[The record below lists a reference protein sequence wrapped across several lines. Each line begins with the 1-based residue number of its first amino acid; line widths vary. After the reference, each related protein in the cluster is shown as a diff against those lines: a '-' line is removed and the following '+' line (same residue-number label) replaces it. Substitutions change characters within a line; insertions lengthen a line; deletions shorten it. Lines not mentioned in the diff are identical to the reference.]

1 MRPKSFFYFSS
12 VQGDERKRWLRKLL
26 AERLIY
32 FRSREDL
39 NDKNEL
45 RPNLILGGDS
55 KSQNKYLDQI
65 IKQYVSVPLSPA
77 ERLIKR
83 NEFRWRFEKD
93 PLLIEQE
100 FHDLL
105 GRLGVLS
112 LSETL
117 NADTLWGNYADRYEG
132 VCIEFN
138 AERGLFSAARQVF
151 YQDIIPT
158 VNRLEDDSETRIKK
172 SIFTK
177 RNAWSSECEWRVVAR
192 WHDTKRLAELF
203 KWKNYPV
210 ELETFLLNQNGPG
223 YYEIPADSIRA
234 IILGPNIKSPNQ
246 EWLTSLAEE
255 LNVAHLLTNT
265 KLMRDGSISKVSS
278 AVR

>member
-65 IKQYVSVPLSPA
+65 IKQYVSVPLSSA

-117 NADTLWGNYADRYEG
+117 NADTLWGNYADKYEG

-151 YQDIIPT
+151 YQDVIPT
-158 VNRLEDDSETRIKK
+158 VNRLEDDSETRI
-172 SIFTK
+172 
-177 RNAWSSECEWRVVAR
+177 
-192 WHDTKRLAELF
+192 
-203 KWKNYPV
+203 
-210 ELETFLLNQNGPG
+210 
-223 YYEIPADSIRA
+223 
-234 IILGPNIKSPNQ
+234 
-246 EWLTSLAEE
+246 
-255 LNVAHLLTNT
+255 
-265 KLMRDGSISKVSS
+265 
-278 AVR
+278 